1 MRDSAMTGRQTTPR
15 QDPLPPE
22 VGFGELMA
30 RMISANRVEKAKRA
44 RADSL
49 GRTPPPRETADT
61 RGAPESP
68 AA

>member
-1 MRDSAMTGRQTTPR
+1 MTGRQTTPR

-22 VGFGELMA
+22 VGFGELMT

-49 GRTPPPRETADT
+49 ARPHPRESTDT
-61 RGAPESP
+61 RGIPESP
-68 AA
+68 VA

>member
-1 MRDSAMTGRQTTPR
+1 MTGRQTTPR

-22 VGFGELMA
+22 VGFGELMT

-44 RADSL
+44 RADGT
-49 GRTPPPRETADT
+49 GRGYPRDGTDM
-61 RGAPESP
+61 RRPPESP

>member
-1 MRDSAMTGRQTTPR
+1 MTGRQTTPR

-22 VGFGELMA
+22 VGFGELMT

-49 GRTPPPRETADT
+49 SRTHPMESADT
-61 RGAPESP
+61 RGTPESP
-68 AA
+68 VA

>member
-1 MRDSAMTGRQTTPR
+1 MTGRQTTPR

-22 VGFGELMA
+22 IGFGELMT

-49 GRTPPPRETADT
+49 SRTRPRESADT
-61 RGAPESP
+61 RGTPESP
-68 AA
+68 VA

>member
-1 MRDSAMTGRQTTPR
+1 MTSRQTTPR

-22 VGFGELMA
+22 VGFGELMT

-44 RADSL
+44 RADGL
-49 GRTPPPRETADT
+49 GRTYPRDGTDM
-61 RGAPESP
+61 RRPPESP